1 MAKPVFGNTA
11 CPADKKEKPNE
22 NEKKNAVIRS
32 KHSSF
37 KIPLKACQKQPC
49 PEEIAQNFATEKN
62 PSSVYKSAQ
71 ICQSLIS
78 PKTLLNGTMAPLL
91 RHGRKSVTAEAAP
104 SLSTSVVT
112 NCVSPQNNNSSLI
125 LCSTTVSCF
134 SNLSPPNWASK
145 TEAMLGSTEK
155 EEGAELL
162 VETEERCGS
171 YDDMVLEGDVNE
183 ANDECDAEYMSEFDS
198 GSYDWLE
205 QHTSHSAGSRLTLN
219 DDMRE
224 STGKSSKMQKITTDS
239 TSKGQKSHC
248 CILTAMNNRTTTET
262 MHSVTSDI
270 YFAVPKTV
278 NIGKSNQC
286 NTGLRTSLQLHKTS
300 YVPTK
305 NCSIRPN
312 PFVPEKTSTPNTSFA
327 RPKPAITQIPKH
339 KDTLRSSF
347 TIYTEPT
354 KQATAPLRPSSHG
367 SVLSSLSTNALPSRA
382 DRSIISVRGAQ
393 KITSPLC
400 ACGRRAKRQVVSNG
414 GPNHGRGFYCCPVRR
429 SGSGGR
435 MEKGCEFFK
444 WESAVMKSA
453 SAAAP
458 AVGSSVSLCQLNST
472 VSHRPAHTSLLRK
485 SY

>member
-22 NEKKNAVIRS
+22 NKKKNTVIRS

-37 KIPLKACQKQPC
+37 KIPLKACQKPPC
-49 PEEIAQNFATEKN
+49 SEENAQNFATEKN

-78 PKTLLNGTMAPLL
+78 PKTLLNGTTAPLL

-125 LCSTTVSCF
+125 LCSTTVNCF

-171 YDDMVLEGDVNE
+171 YDDVVLEGDVNE

-205 QHTSHSAGSRLTLN
+205 QHTSHSAGSQLTLN

-248 CILTAMNNRTTTET
+248 CILTAMNNRTTET

-347 TIYTEPT
+347 TIYTEPA

-367 SVLSSLSTNALPSRA
+367 SVLSSLSTNSLLSCRPFHHFCERSSEDHFSTVRVRPSCKASGRVKRRSKPRSRILLLPSPPIRQRRT
-382 DRSIISVRGAQ
+382 DGERVR
-393 KITSPLC
+393 
-400 ACGRRAKRQVVSNG
+400 V
-414 GPNHGRGFYCCPVRR
+414 F
-429 SGSGGR
+429 
-435 MEKGCEFFK
+435 
-444 WESAVMKSA
+444 
-453 SAAAP
+453 
-458 AVGSSVSLCQLNST
+458 
-472 VSHRPAHTSLLRK
+472 
-485 SY
+485 

>member
-22 NEKKNAVIRS
+22 NKKENTVIRS

-62 PSSVYKSAQ
+62 PSSIYKSAQ

-78 PKTLLNGTMAPLL
+78 PKTLLNSTTVPLL
-91 RHGRKSVTAEAAP
+91 RHGRNSVTAEAAP

-171 YDDMVLEGDVNE
+171 YDDVVLEGDVNE
-183 ANDECDAEYMSEFDS
+183 ANDECDAEYISEFDS

-205 QHTSHSAGSRLTLN
+205 QHTSHSAGSRLTLS

-248 CILTAMNNRTTTET
+248 CILTETNNRTTTET

-305 NCSIRPN
+305 NSLIRPN

-354 KQATAPLRPSSHG
+354 KQATAPLRPSSYG
-367 SVLSSLSTNALPSRA
+367 SVLSSLSTNALSSRA

>member
-134 SNLSPPNWASK
+134 SNLSPPNWALK

-155 EEGAELL
+155 EEGVELL

-270 YFAVPKTV
+270 YFVVPKTV

-305 NCSIRPN
+305 NCSVRPN

-347 TIYTEPT
+347 TIYTEPA

-453 SAAAP
+453 SAAVP